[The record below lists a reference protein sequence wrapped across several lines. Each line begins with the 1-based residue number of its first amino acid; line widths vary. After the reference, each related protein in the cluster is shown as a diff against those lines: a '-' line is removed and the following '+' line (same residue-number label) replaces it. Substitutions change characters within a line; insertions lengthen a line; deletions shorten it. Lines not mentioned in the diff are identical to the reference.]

1 MRTLSTQLPSPHP
14 TLIHTLEEL
23 GTSSQI
29 YLSFRAKGT
38 EGSHATGAAGTS
50 EAFLSLPQP
59 QVNQSRLT
67 AGQQID
73 SWTGGLKVRL
83 RPLMATP
90 SCLGSSPR
98 GHPARASDPC
108 LAFVGLL
115 EFWLGLSS
123 AACLLLL
130 WNAGL
135 NAWLPPAA
143 GDGSFSIAPG
153 KGQLLPQCP
162 VQRPRPQPDGLVT
175 K

>member
-1 MRTLSTQLPSPHP
+1 MRTLGRPLSTQLPSPHL

-29 YLSFRAKGT
+29 YLSSRAKGA

-50 EAFLSLPQP
+50 EAFLCLLWP

-67 AGQQID
+67 AGQ
-73 SWTGGLKVRL
+73 GGLKVRL
-83 RPLMATP
+83 QPLMATP

-108 LAFVGLL
+108 LASVGLL

-143 GDGSFSIAPG
+143 GDGSFSTAPG